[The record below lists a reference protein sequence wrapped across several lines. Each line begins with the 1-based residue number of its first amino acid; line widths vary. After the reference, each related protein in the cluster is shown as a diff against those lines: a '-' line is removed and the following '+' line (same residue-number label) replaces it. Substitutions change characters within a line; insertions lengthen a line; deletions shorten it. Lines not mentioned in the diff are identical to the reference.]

1 MEILMAIMEKLS
13 PQRLQHAAGKPLP
26 QQDERPAG
34 EPARHSN
41 LPLEIR
47 RKVDPHYSQWYVVP
61 AREAQR
67 RRPSEFLKFFRHT
80 RRGGW
85 TETSDPHL
93 AQPGE
98 EVIALER
105 PRPKPRPSGG
115 GVPQGPRRITF
126 NDWLAA
132 ASNYRGNVG
141 NYLEVD
147 ADEAPDADLIVQVLP
162 GTGEPRP
169 YQLTLSGDGYRMCA
183 R

>member
-1 MEILMAIMEKLS
+1 MAIMEKLS
-13 PQRLQHAAGKPLP
+13 PQRLQQAAGRPLP
-26 QQDERPAG
+26 RQDERPAG

-67 RRPSEFLKFFRHT
+67 RRPNEFLKFFRHT

-85 TETSDPHL
+85 TETADPHL

-105 PRPKPRPSGG
+105 P
-115 GVPQGPRRITF
+115 
-126 NDWLAA
+126 
-132 ASNYRGNVG
+132 
-141 NYLEVD
+141 
-147 ADEAPDADLIVQVLP
+147 
-162 GTGEPRP
+162 GTGESHP
-169 YQLTLSGDGYRMCA
+169 YQLTLTGDGYRMVRHCGRWERRVRIDTGKERA
-183 R
+183 AWEQV